1 MPASQ
6 RRASLIYNP
15 NAGFWD
21 WHDAIDGFAQF
32 WKRQGWSLEVESTE
46 RPNHATE
53 LARAA
58 VADGQ
63 RLIFAAGGDGTLNEV
78 ANALAGTDA
87 VLAPLPAGTANVLAK
102 EFGLALPN
110 ILTPTWML
118 QVSRSLA
125 AGRIQ
130 RMDVGQSEESGR
142 YWLLWASTGVDG
154 YIVNQ
159 VEPRSRWLKRLGKLG
174 YLAKALLHLPS
185 YRSPHA
191 VVTVDDRTLEGEYLM
206 VSASNI
212 RMFLGG
218 EVNLNHNAVL
228 DDGQFEIWRCAGEW
242 SKLAEYA
249 LEMTLEQHER
259 DPDVTVLTGR
269 NVAVRCS
276 PPINITWMAR
286 RRIRLSHR
294 LRYKRCIL
302 VPDTA

>member
-110 ILTPTWML
+110 ILTPNWML

-159 VEPRSRWLKRLGKLG
+159 VEPRRAGSSVW
-174 YLAKALLHLPS
+174 AS
-185 YRSPHA
+185 
-191 VVTVDDRTLEGEYLM
+191 
-206 VSASNI
+206 SA
-212 RMFLGG
+212 
-218 EVNLNHNAVL
+218 
-228 DDGQFEIWRCAGEW
+228 IWPKPCCICPA
-242 SKLAEYA
+242 
-249 LEMTLEQHER
+249 T
-259 DPDVTVLTGR
+259 
-269 NVAVRCS
+269 AVRM
-276 PPINITWMAR
+276 PW
-286 RRIRLSHR
+286 
-294 LRYKRCIL
+294 
-302 VPDTA
+302 